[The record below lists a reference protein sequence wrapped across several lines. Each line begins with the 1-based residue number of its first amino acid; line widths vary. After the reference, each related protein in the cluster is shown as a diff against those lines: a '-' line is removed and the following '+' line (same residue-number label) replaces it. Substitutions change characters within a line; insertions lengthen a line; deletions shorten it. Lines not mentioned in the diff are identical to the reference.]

1 MISELKS
8 LVVSFAII
16 SVDCIHSFCTL
27 PRSPG
32 LNTFTF
38 DRDPSL
44 AQQPTS
50 PSSAGASSNSK
61 DPIKQIPVPLTPNL
75 TPSRKL
81 YCVSPCAKWIFCGG
95 HWDNSLQVFSLTKLK
110 TVTKVIRHID
120 VITCLC
126 MDASGNYVMTGSRD
140 TTSIVWE
147 VTPLSVGAGASSGS
161 SSHNSPHP
169 RPIQVLSGHDKSV
182 SCVALSTELDMA
194 VSGSDDGSINVYTVK
209 EGQYIR

>member
-1 MISELKS
+1 M
-8 LVVSFAII
+8 
-16 SVDCIHSFCTL
+16 
-27 PRSPG
+27 
-32 LNTFTF
+32 NTFTF

-44 AQQPTS
+44 SQS
-50 PSSAGASSNSK
+50 VSSTAAGK
-61 DPIKQIPVPLTPNL
+61 DPVKQLPAPLTPNL
-75 TPSRKL
+75 MPSRKL
-81 YCVSPCAKWIFCGG
+81 YCVSPCAKWVFCGG

-110 TVTKVIRHID
+110 TVSKVIRHID

-126 MDASGNYVMTGSRD
+126 MDAGGNYVMSGSRD

-147 VTPLSVGAGASSGS
+147 VTPQSVGTGGAASSTTP
-161 SSHNSPHP
+161 NP